1 MELRNDFHVSVPI
14 EQAWEVLTDLPRI
27 APCMPGAQLQRV
39 EGDEYHGVVKVK
51 VGPITAQYKGVAR
64 FVERD
69 EHSRRAVMRA
79 EGRDTRGQGTASATV
94 TAVLAG
100 DDAGTAVSLVTE
112 LAITGKVAQFG
123 RGVLADV
130 SGRLLDQ
137 FAQRLEDDVLS
148 GRAASPGEGDVG
160 EGVGGLAEEHSSTGE
175 ADDAPHP
182 GEPAEVPGASG
193 ARRNGAAPSSGSST
207 LRSLPDDVVEPV
219 DLLAVAGPSLR
230 RRAAPLAAATAVA
243 IAVLLWRW
251 RRR

>member
-14 EQAWEVLTDLPRI
+14 EQAWDVLTDLPRI
-27 APCMPGAQLQRV
+27 APCMPGAQLQSV

-69 EHSRRAVMRA
+69 EQTRRAVMRA

-94 TAVLAG
+94 TAVLTG
-100 DDAGTAVSLVTE
+100 DDAGTAVSIVTD
-112 LAITGKVAQFG
+112 LSITGKVAQFG

-130 SGRLLDQ
+130 SSRLLDQ
-137 FAQRLEDDVLS
+137 FAQRLEEDVLS
-148 GRAASPGEGDVG
+148 GGPASSDHAGTETVAGDRSVVD
-160 EGVGGLAEEHSSTGE
+160 EAEEAVGHE
-175 ADDAPHP
+175 P
-182 GEPAEVPGASG
+182 GAAAPGASG
-193 ARRNGAAPSSGSST
+193 ARDIPVVSRGGSGT
-207 LRSLPDDVVEPV
+207 IRSFADDRVVEPV

-230 RRAAPLAAATAVA
+230 RRATPVAVALAVA
-243 IAVLLWRW
+243 IAVVVWRW